1 MKLNKLVPNLVV
13 DGRLDQTLKF
23 YQETLGFE
31 LVSVAPEKEPCFWA
45 SMRSGEFE
53 IMFQTHESLQEEGPW
68 REILGGRSIGG
79 TVILYIEMEG
89 IEAFYE
95 RIKNQV
101 ELVFKLADHPY
112 GMREFTM
119 RDGNGYI
126 LAFGQRI

>member
-1 MKLNKLVPNLVV
+1 
-13 DGRLDQTLKF
+13 
-23 YQETLGFE
+23 
-31 LVSVAPEKEPCFWA
+31 
-45 SMRSGEFE
+45 
-53 IMFQTHESLQEEGPW
+53 
-68 REILGGRSIGG
+68 
-79 TVILYIEMEG
+79 MEG

-126 LAFGQRI
+126 LAFGQRIQEFL